1 MAKVI
6 AMNIKKV
13 FMIILIVAVSILVL
27 MAFYSSRDKFSGLD
41 TTRYMRISLNNITS
55 VQELAEKYS
64 DSETKEKFVSE
75 LKKINEISSSEYI
88 DKKTVFIPV
97 LKSN

>member
-13 FMIILIVAVSILVL
+13 FMIILIIAVSVLVL
-27 MAFYSSRDKFSGLD
+27 MAFYSSRHKFSGVD
-41 TTRYMRISLNNITS
+41 AIRYMKINLNDVTS

-75 LKKINEISSSEYI
+75 LKKVNEISSSDYI

-97 LKSN
+97 LRSN

>member
-1 MAKVI
+1 MTKVI

-13 FMIILIVAVSILVL
+13 FTIILIIAVCVLVL
-27 MAFYSSRDKFSGLD
+27 MAFYSSRHKFSGVD
-41 TTRYMRISLNNITS
+41 TIRYMKISLSNVTS

-75 LKKINEISSSEYI
+75 LKKVNEISSSGYI
-88 DKKTVFIPV
+88 NKKTVFIPV

>member
-1 MAKVI
+1 MVKVI

-13 FMIILIVAVSILVL
+13 FFIILVVAVSVLVL
-27 MAFYSSRDKFSGLD
+27 MAFYSNRHKFSGVD
-41 TTRYMRISLNNITS
+41 TIRYMKINLNDVTS

-75 LKKINEISSSEYI
+75 LKKVNEISSSDYI

-97 LKSN
+97 LRSN